1 MLVKTKVCH
10 IKRLIFGRKS
20 SAATPPLTKFLKITL
35 SALSCCKQARVDSA
49 PMARRARVKQRRA
62 RVLALVITQRG
73 KFTVITRLFCG
84 KDNFGYL
91 SFLDDIS
98 FNVYFHYTG

>member
-1 MLVKTKVCH
+1 MLVKTKACH

-20 SAATPPLTKFLKITL
+20 PAATPPLTKFLKITL

-49 PMARRARVKQRRA
+49 PMARRARVQQSRA

-73 KFTVITRLFCG
+73 KTALLLPLILWKGQF
-84 KDNFGYL
+84 
-91 SFLDDIS
+91 
-98 FNVYFHYTG
+98 